1 MSLATLA
8 GRAVP
13 VTPPEL
19 LLGELLLPD
28 ALITMKATTIATTTI
43 TLPAVISA
51 RLRTSA
57 RRAAARCAAIFSLA
71 FCCLSLVALLMP
83 ALPHPSGFLWPD
95 NGTCVV
101 PLVPHRPRTRGKPP
115 RQRPPQTMLRRGGAW
130 GYPSRREPYL
140 P

>member
-1 MSLATLA
+1 MFFATLA

-13 VTPPEL
+13 RLPPEAGLPGL
-19 LLGELLLPD
+19 LVILKTRNPAPIAG
-28 ALITMKATTIATTTI
+28 TAT

-71 FCCLSLVALLMP
+71 FFCLSLVALLMP

-95 NGTCVV
+95 SGTCLG
-101 PLVPHRPRTRGKPP
+101 PARAAPP
-115 RQRPPQTMLRRGGAW
+115 AHARRAAAATAA
-130 GYPSRREPYL
+130 P
-140 P
+140 